1 MIFFLSLIFLFIF
14 FILFV
19 SCKIFIKKKYKGKIR
34 DKLYFF
40 SFLLLI
46 FLLTI
51 TTYTFKSNYWLGDSI
66 LSKIINSKSVYELN
80 EIDTMLY
87 FIKELEKDIKK
98 NPNDYNKIK
107 KLAETKYLIGNFSE
121 AYILFKKAKI
131 NLPNDLDIIIGE
143 ANSKLFTEKG
153 IPSDNTIKLFEIL
166 LEKDENNLLALLIL
180 GDNFVKENN
189 LLYAKNL
196 YLRLLK
202 LLNKDS
208 KEYTEI
214 ENKISYV
221 EEKLNEN

>member
-1 MIFFLSLIFLFIF
+1 MIFFLSIVFLLIF
-14 FILFV
+14 FILITSSTF
-19 SCKIFIKKKYKGKIR
+19 FIKNKYEVKIR
-34 DKLYFF
+34 DKLKFF
-40 SFLLLI
+40 LSLLFI
-46 FLLTI
+46 FFVTI
-51 TTYTFKSNYWLGDSI
+51 TTYIFKSNYWFGDSI
-66 LSKIINSKSVYELN
+66 INKISNGKSVYELN

-87 FIKELEKDIKK
+87 FIKELEQDIKK

-107 KLAETKYLIGNFSE
+107 KLAETKYLIGEFSE
-121 AYILFKKAKI
+121 AYILFKKAKK
-131 NLPNDLDIIIGE
+131 NMPNDLEIIMGE
-143 ANSKLFTEKG
+143 ANSKLFIEKG
-153 IPSDNTIKLFEIL
+153 VPSINTIKLFEVL
-166 LEKDENNLLALLIL
+166 LEKDKNNLLALLIL

-221 EEKLNEN
+221 EEKLNEK

>member
-80 EIDTMLY
+80 EIDTMLN